1 MEKAEFHG
9 GTPTAKQEQEMRE
22 RLARL
27 SADPRILHLLQEQA
41 IPAAELRQYPTQFD
55 RWLLDQWRCEGCRGL
70 GQCKQKQRGMPFMS
84 AKDESDL
91 RFGCQNDVDFISAS
105 FVRRAEDVNAIRK
118 ILIEEGKP
126 KIQIIAKIENQ
137 EGFDNLESI
146 LEAADGVMF
155 DDVFNAPVF
164 NMPGDG
170 GLMKTD
176 IAEKDGKY
184 NLTVD
189 MPGFRK
195 EDIKVSLFKGNLTVS
210 ASHNENKDQKDEK
223 GNVIRQE
230 RYSGSCSRTFYVGDN
245 VKEEDI
251 TAAYTNGVLEL
262 SFPSAVKKAEE
273 EKKFIDIK

>member
-1 MEKAEFHG
+1 MRFV
-9 GTPTAKQEQEMRE
+9 PTR
-22 RLARL
+22 RDDL
-27 SADPRILHLLQEQA
+27 
-41 IPAAELRQYPTQFD
+41 FD
-55 RWLLDQWRCEGCRGL
+55 D
-70 GQCKQKQRGMPFMS
+70 
-84 AKDESDL
+84 
-91 RFGCQNDVDFISAS
+91 
-105 FVRRAEDVNAIRK
+105 
-118 ILIEEGKP
+118 
-126 KIQIIAKIENQ
+126 
-137 EGFDNLESI
+137 
-146 LEAADGVMF
+146 MF